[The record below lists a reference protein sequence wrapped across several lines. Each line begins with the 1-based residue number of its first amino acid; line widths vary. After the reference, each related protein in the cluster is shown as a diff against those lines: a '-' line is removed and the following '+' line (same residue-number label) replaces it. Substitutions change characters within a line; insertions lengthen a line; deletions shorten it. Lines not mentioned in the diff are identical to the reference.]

1 MANIIN
7 HKQAAELINA
17 VKDGEF
23 FGISFTRKAPKCTG
37 CGRRNAKWTDRTTCP
52 HCGSELSFTRDSV
65 CQKGVANPGNPN
77 VTKPGE
83 GLYRGKGVANPGNP
97 NVTKPG
103 EGLYRGES
111 AAEAWKR
118 GNVKFYDVNAKE
130 GDGRGGY
137 RTAGLAEI
145 YRVRIGGVEFEV
157 K

>member
-23 FGISFTRKAPKCTG
+23 FGISFIRKAPKCTG

-65 CQKGVANPGNPN
+65 CQKGVCNPGNPD
-77 VTKPGE
+77 
-83 GLYRGKGVANPGNP
+83 
-97 NVTKPG
+97 VTKPG

-111 AAEAWKR
+111 AAEAWER
-118 GNVKFYDVNAKE
+118 GNIKFYDVNAKE

-145 YRVRIGGVEFEV
+145 YRVRVGGIEFEV